1 MPLSIKPKSRAKSTC
16 GFGASVRVDSVPER
30 RLRCYKSYVVPAIAG
45 RMKFD
50 MDSGDIN
57 SGYLNPGEK
66 NRGHQRQAMAVEI
79 AGAAPVGPGERISS
93 IDVLRGVA
101 LLGILIMNIQSFSM
115 IMAAYMNPTAYG
127 DLSGANWWVW
137 TLSNIF
143 ANEKF
148 ISIFSMLFGAGI
160 VLMAERAEARGA
172 SPKRLH
178 VRRSISLIV
187 IGLLHAHLLWYGDI
201 LFTYG
206 ICALIVFAGRK
217 APPKKLIMIGLIVFS
232 VAFLLFMFFG
242 FSLQFWPEENRAES
256 MHNWMPTA
264 EQVAE
269 ELAAYRGNWLE
280 QMSERIPSAIALQT
294 FIFLILEGWRVCG
307 LMLIGM
313 ALYKTGVLSAARSA
327 RFYAN
332 MVWIGYGVGLPLVIA
347 GTANN
352 FAAGWSFEYS
362 MFYGAQW
369 NYWASIFVAMGH
381 VGVIMLFCRSGRL
394 GGIKRVLAAFGR
406 MALTNYLMQTV
417 ICTTIFYG
425 HGLGLFGRVERWQQI
440 LFVLAIWIL
449 QLIYSPLWLSKY
461 RFGPAEWAWRSLTY
475 GKRQPMRI

>member
-1 MPLSIKPKSRAKSTC
+1 MT
-16 GFGASVRVDSVPER
+16 
-30 RLRCYKSYVVPAIAG
+30 
-45 RMKFD
+45 
-50 MDSGDIN
+50 
-57 SGYLNPGEK
+57 GE
-66 NRGHQRQAMAVEI
+66 M

-115 IMAAYMNPTAYG
+115 IMAAYLNPTAYG
-127 DLSGANWWVW
+127 DLTGANWWVW

-160 VLMAERAEARGA
+160 VLMTERAEARGA
-172 SPKRLH
+172 NPRKLH
-178 VRRSISLIV
+178 ISRSIWLIV
-187 IGLLHAHLLWYGDI
+187 IGLLHAYLLWYGDI

-206 ICALIVFAGRK
+206 VCALIVFAGRK
-217 APPKKLIMIGLIVFS
+217 VRPRKLIVIGLIVFS

-242 FSLQFWPEENRAES
+242 FSLQFWPEENRVES
-256 MHNWMPTA
+256 MRNWMPTA

-269 ELAAYRGNWLE
+269 ELAAYRGGWLE
-280 QMSERIPSAIALQT
+280 QMPVRVSSAIALQT
-294 FIFLILEGWRVCG
+294 FILLILEGWRVCG

-313 ALYKTGVLSAARSA
+313 ALFKMGVLSAARSL

-332 MVWIGYGVGLPLVIA
+332 MVWIGYGAGLPLVIA

-362 MFYGAQW
+362 MFYGSQW
-369 NYWASIFVAMGH
+369 NYWGSIFVAMGH
-381 VGVIMLFCRSGRL
+381 VGLVMLLCRSGLFERL
-394 GGIKRVLAAFGR
+394 KRVLAAFGR

-417 ICTTIFYG
+417 ICTSIFYG

-440 LFVLAIWIL
+440 LFVLAIWAV
-449 QLIYSPLWLSKY
+449 QLIYSPLWLRRY
-461 RFGPAEWAWRSLTY
+461 RFGPAEWVWRSLTY
-475 GKRQPMRI
+475 GKRQPMRL